1 MQYIRR
7 WAWNKKKGFFIERDR
22 FPINI
27 QINENALEEPKEKT
41 VDVLMDHSDE
51 NLKVVEAVY
60 TKVIENERNIFDDDT
75 AI

>member
-1 MQYIRR
+1 MNLIVEVFNIK
-7 WAWNKKKGFFIERDR
+7 AWEVWKQDKFFIERDR

-60 TKVIENERNIFDDDT
+60 TLSLIHI
-75 AI
+75 